1 MAKHVILQA
10 DPKTRRLSGVRC
22 LDVDTGKVTD
32 IGIKFSSRTWGAAR
46 VPSMQMV
53 LGHILIV
60 AMTFEMDIR

>member
-1 MAKHVILQA
+1 MTLQA
-10 DPKTRRLSGVRC
+10 DPKTRRLSGVVC
-22 LDVDTGKVTD
+22 LDVDTGKITE
-32 IGIKFSSRTWGAAR
+32 IGIKFRNRTWGAAR